1 MNRLKV
7 HHSNVDAV
15 VGKYADKMKNID
27 GDRAKT
33 EVFAEICGIIDEM

>member
-1 MNRLKV
+1 
-7 HHSNVDAV
+7 
-15 VGKYADKMKNID
+15 MKNID

>member
-7 HHSNVDAV
+7 HHSNVEAV
-15 VGKYADKMKNID
+15 VGKYADKMKTID